1 MIVIQLDTIFDGNS
15 FQVKDKLKS
24 EKIEPNKHYKI
35 IVLPE
40 TEELESEFNW
50 ILKNK
55 WWILFEEDFRTAID
69 EMLENRKSVP
79 LQERNLFE

>member
-1 MIVIQLDTIFDGNS
+1 MNTEVIQLDTIFDGNS
-15 FQVKDKLKS
+15 FQVKDKFKS

-40 TEELESEFNW
+40 KEELENEFNW

-55 WWILFEEDFRTAID
+55 WWLLFEEDFRIAID
-69 EMLENRKSVP
+69 EMLENR
-79 LQERNLFE
+79 N